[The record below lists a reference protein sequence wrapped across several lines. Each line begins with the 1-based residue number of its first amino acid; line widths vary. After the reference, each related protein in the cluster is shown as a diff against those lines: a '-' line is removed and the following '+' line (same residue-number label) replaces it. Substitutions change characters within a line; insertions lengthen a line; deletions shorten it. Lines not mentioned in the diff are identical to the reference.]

1 MINKLQ
7 IKYNNKVCMK
17 LYKIVNFFK
26 IVQNI
31 ILLGMEEYM
40 RNLVTFMN

>member
-1 MINKLQ
+1 
-7 IKYNNKVCMK
+7 MK